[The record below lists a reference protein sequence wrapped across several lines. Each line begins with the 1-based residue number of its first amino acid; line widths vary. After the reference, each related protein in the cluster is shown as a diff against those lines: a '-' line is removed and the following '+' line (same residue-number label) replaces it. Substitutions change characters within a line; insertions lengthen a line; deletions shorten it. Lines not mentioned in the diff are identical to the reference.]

1 MGFIKRQRD
10 YLKDKSGK
18 ERLAFFWKYYK
29 WHILIWSLGI
39 ICLFFFVY
47 KKVTAPVYVMQGF
60 FLNASEE
67 SANSKAEKLAQD
79 FEKENN
85 IDTSY
90 GGVMLNSN
98 YAYWPNGEGDAEKA
112 YQASEAILAQKEHDA
127 LDFIA
132 APITSIQ
139 DLAYNNLFTDLRAF
153 LNQQQLLEYKDH
165 LLYIDK
171 AVITELETAYEN
183 DKDVSDIKLPD
194 CTNPDAM
201 KDPVPVLIDITHC
214 EKLAGIYNSAEGSFA
229 LGIMEDLPHKTKT
242 LDFID
247 FIMK

>member
-18 ERLAFFWKYYK
+18 ERLEFFWKYYK
-29 WHILIWSLGI
+29 WHILIWTLGI

-47 KKVTAPVYVMQGF
+47 KKVTAPVYSMQGF
-60 FLNASEE
+60 FLNVNEE
-67 SANSKAEKLAQD
+67 SAKGKAEQLAKD
-79 FEKENN
+79 FEKANN

-90 GGVMLNSN
+90 GGVMLNDT
-98 YAYWPNGEGDAEKA
+98 YAYWPNNTGDNQET
-112 YQASEAILAQKEHDA
+112 YQASEAILAQKEHDS

-132 APITSIQ
+132 APMTSIQ

-153 LNQQQLLEYKDH
+153 LNQQQLLEYKDY

-171 AVITELETAYEN
+171 AVITELEAAYEN
-183 DKDVSDIKLPD
+183 KEDVSKIELPD

-201 KDPVPVLIDITHC
+201 KDPVPVMISISHC
-214 EKLAGIYNSAEGSFA
+214 KKLAGMYDSADGVAA
-229 LGIMEDLPHKTKT
+229 LGIMEDPPHKTKI
-242 LDFID
+242 LAFID